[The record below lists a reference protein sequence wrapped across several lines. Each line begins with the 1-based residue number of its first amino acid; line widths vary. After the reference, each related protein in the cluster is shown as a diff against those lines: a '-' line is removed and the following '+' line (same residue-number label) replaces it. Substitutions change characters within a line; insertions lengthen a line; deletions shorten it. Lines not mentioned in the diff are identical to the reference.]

1 MQIENSKGI
10 YLLVK
15 NTQKHLVN
23 QEIQEMLKKGAIKKV
38 SFKDQESFSAIY
50 LWQGKKT
57 GESPNHKSKKLKL
70 FHSTSTNQ
78 NERFTLSEI
87 LPSQKRLS
95 MQDIFKRCVFSSS
108 PQQMLTRISSK
119 DF

>member
-1 MQIENSKGI
+1 
-10 YLLVK
+10 
-15 NTQKHLVN
+15 
-23 QEIQEMLKKGAIKKV
+23 MLKKGAIKKV

-57 GESPNHKSKKLKL
+57 GESSNHKSKKLKL

-95 MQDIFKRCVFSSS
+95 ICVFSSS
-108 PQQMLTRISSK
+108 PQQMLTRTSSK

>member
-1 MQIENSKGI
+1 MQIENSKEI

-23 QEIQEMLKKGAIKKV
+23 QDIQEMLKKGAIM

-95 MQDIFKRCVFSSS
+95 MQYIFKRCVFSSS
-108 PQQMLTRISSK
+108 PQQMLTRTSSK